1 MTAPLLDSAQGVTL
15 IGGGEVA
22 AADLAQATVL
32 APAIMAAD
40 SGAGRALA
48 AGLVPLAVAGDFDS
62 LSPQLRAQVPADRLH
77 HIAEQDTTDFEKCL
91 SRVAAPF
98 VVAVGFAGPRHDHL
112 LANLTT
118 LIRLRRPPCLLLGGT
133 DVIFAAPPRLVLDLP
148 ADTRVSIYP
157 LGPVTG
163 ESRGLRWPLA
173 GLALDPAG
181 RVGTSNAATG
191 GVVDL
196 ALDGPCIVIL
206 PRRHLGDAVAALAAR

>member
-1 MTAPLLDSAQGVTL
+1 MTRPLLDSAQGVTL
-15 IGGGEVA
+15 IGGGEA
-22 AADLAQATVL
+22 SPDDLAQAVAL

-48 AGLVPLAVAGDFDS
+48 AGLMPLAVAGDFDS
-62 LSPQLRAQVPADRLH
+62 LSDRVRAQITPDRLH

-91 SRVAAPF
+91 SRIAAPF

-112 LANLTT
+112 LANLSA
-118 LIRLRRPPCLLLGGT
+118 LVRRRRPPCLLLAGT
-133 DVIFAAPPRLVLDLP
+133 DVMFAAPPRLALDLP
-148 ADTRVSIYP
+148 AGTRVSIYP
-157 LGPVTG
+157 LGPVVG

-181 RVGTSNAATG
+181 RVGTSNAAAG
-191 GVVDL
+191 GAVDL

-206 PRRHLGDAVAALAAR
+206 PRRHLPDAIAALLRG